1 MNAAQFSAGTFYRY
15 ANIGLDTLAG
25 NLGGDT
31 ATAREL
37 TAEFLRAFVTTVPS
51 GKQNPT
57 AAMTIP
63 DLVYVAVRAD
73 RPISLAPAF
82 EDPVRSQLGYAQP
95 SRDALSDYAARLHDY
110 WGTDSITWH
119 GHAAISD
126 KPAPGLGDRAASL
139 TALLGGAV
147 SAAFGA
153 PERR

>member
-1 MNAAQFSAGTFYRY
+1 
-15 ANIGLDTLAG
+15 
-25 NLGGDT
+25 
-31 ATAREL
+31 
-37 TAEFLRAFVTTVPS
+37 
-51 GKQNPT
+51 
-57 AAMTIP
+57 MTIP

-110 WGTDSITWH
+110 WGTDGITWH
-119 GHAAISD
+119 GHAAISG

-139 TALLGGAV
+139 TALLTDAV

-153 PERR
+153 PEPR